1 MGSEEVV
8 RQLLIVRIKTGE
20 IALSNRTANSV
31 TIGLGTQHPIMDS
44 TTVHE
49 HSHRGN
55 IYTLLHLSNSGKH
68 VYNYIQV

>member
-1 MGSEEVV
+1 M
-8 RQLLIVRIKTGE
+8 
-20 IALSNRTANSV
+20 SNRTANSV
-31 TIGLGTQHPIMDS
+31 TIGLGTQHPIMYS
-44 TTVHE
+44 TTVYE